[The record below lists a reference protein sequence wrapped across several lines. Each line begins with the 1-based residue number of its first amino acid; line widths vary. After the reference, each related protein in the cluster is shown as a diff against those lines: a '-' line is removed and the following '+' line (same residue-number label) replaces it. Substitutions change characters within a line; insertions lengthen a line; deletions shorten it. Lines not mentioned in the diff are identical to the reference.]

1 MDLGPKTLIRRSLQ
15 SQYIKS
21 QEAATKPSAAN
32 SAPANDGAALLAFAR
47 GIGVKCR
54 TTTTQGAALNWAI
67 ERPQTLDKMS
77 PVLYGLGI
85 VLLIFSTTM
94 LIPLGVSFWL
104 HDDALLAYDKAFFIT
119 AAAGSALW
127 LTARSG
133 PRDLKIRDGY
143 MLVTAAWTVL
153 PAFAATPL
161 LLYLPGLSFTEAY
174 FETMA
179 GLTTTGATILS
190 DLDKLPPSIHIWRG
204 LLQWLGGMGIIV
216 LFVAILPLLGI
227 GGRQIFRAETPGPM
241 KDTQLT
247 PRIASTAKRLWL
259 LYAGLT
265 LICALCYRLA
275 GMSWLDA
282 VVHSFATMSLGGF
295 STHDASYGFFNS
307 PLIEAI
313 TIVFMLIAGMNFATH
328 FLALSKRS
336 FEPYRQD
343 WEASWFLT
351 AMIVSSLTVAVFL
364 WLSGVYPSLATAI
377 RYAAFN
383 VISIGTTTGFAN
395 TDYNVWPMFVPVL
408 MLLLCATASS
418 AGSTGG
424 GIKMIRTQLLLL
436 QAWRELSK
444 LLHPNAVIPVRL
456 NGHVIP
462 NHIVFAVLAFMS
474 LYGAS
479 IIAMTMMLLASGLD
493 LTTAFSAVVACITST
508 GPGLNEVGPATTYA
522 SLSDFQTWVLSLAM
536 LLGRLEIF
544 TVMVIF
550 TPAFWRK

>member
-1 MDLGPKTLIRRSLQ
+1 M
-15 SQYIKS
+15 
-21 QEAATKPSAAN
+21 
-32 SAPANDGAALLAFAR
+32 
-47 GIGVKCR
+47 
-54 TTTTQGAALNWAI
+54 
-67 ERPQTLDKMS
+67 
-77 PVLYGLGI
+77 
-85 VLLIFSTTM
+85 IFSGTM
-94 LIPLGVSFWL
+94 LIPLCVAFWL
-104 HDDALLAYDKAFFIT
+104 RDDALLAYDEAFLVT
-119 AAAGSALW
+119 ASAGFALW
-127 LTARSG
+127 LAARSG
-133 PRDLKIRDGY
+133 PRNLKIRDGY
-143 MLVTAAWTVL
+143 MLVTLVWTVL
-153 PAFAATPL
+153 PAFAALPL
-161 LLYLPGLSFTEAY
+161 LLYLPGLSFTDAY
-174 FETMA
+174 FEAMA

-190 DLDKLPPSIHIWRG
+190 DLDKMPPSIHIWRG

-227 GGRQIFRAETPGPM
+227 GGRQIYKAETPGPM

-259 LYAGLT
+259 LYAALT
-265 LICALCYRLA
+265 LLCALCYRVA

-282 VVHSFATMSLGGF
+282 VVHSFTTMSLGGF

-307 PLIEAI
+307 PLIEAV

-328 FLALSKRS
+328 YLALSKRN
-336 FEPYRQD
+336 FTPYRHD

-351 AMIVSSLTVAVFL
+351 AMIVSALAVAVFL

-377 RYAAFN
+377 RFAAFN
-383 VISIGTTTGFAN
+383 VVSIGTTTGFAS
-395 TDYNVWPMFVPVL
+395 TDYNLWPMFVPIL

-456 NGHVIP
+456 GNQVIP
-462 NHIVFAVLAFMS
+462 NQIVFSVLAFMS

-479 IIAMTMMLLASGLD
+479 ILVMTMMLLASGLEPV
-493 LTTAFSAVVACITST
+493 TAFSAVVACITST

-522 SLSDFQTWVLSLAM
+522 SLSDFQTWVLSMAM
-536 LLGRLEIF
+536 MLGRLEIF